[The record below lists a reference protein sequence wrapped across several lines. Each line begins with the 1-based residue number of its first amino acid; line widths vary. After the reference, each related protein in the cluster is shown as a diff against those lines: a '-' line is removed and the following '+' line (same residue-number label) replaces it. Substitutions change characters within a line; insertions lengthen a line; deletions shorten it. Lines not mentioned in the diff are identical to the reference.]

1 MNEFDN
7 LKNSYIA
14 TIQLALAMNVNYNE
28 VKHGNELLHKF
39 CENYIDNTGF
49 DKIKNDAMKME
60 LELLKESLSKE
71 IEGHYKR

>member
-7 LKNSYIA
+7 LKSSYIT

-39 CENYIDNTGF
+39 CENYIDNIDYG
-49 DKIKNDAMKME
+49 KMKNDSMKME

-71 IEGHYKR
+71 IECHYKR

>member
-28 VKHGNELLHKF
+28 AKHGNELLHKF
-39 CENYIDNTGF
+39 CENYIDNTYHGGT
-49 DKIKNDAMKME
+49 NDSMKAE
-60 LELLKESLSKE
+60 LKLLKESLSKE
-71 IEGHYKR
+71 IEYHYKR